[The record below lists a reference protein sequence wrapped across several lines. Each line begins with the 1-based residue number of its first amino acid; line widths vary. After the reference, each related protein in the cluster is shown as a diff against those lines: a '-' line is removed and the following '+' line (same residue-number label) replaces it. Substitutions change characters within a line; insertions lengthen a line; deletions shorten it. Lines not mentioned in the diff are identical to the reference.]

1 MADIEVDEEEEENEE
16 KDDAEDVLV
25 LVRGAEER

>member
-1 MADIEVDEEEEENEE
+1 MADIEVDEEEEESEE